1 MSLTPDM
8 IAAFVDGELDDLTAR
23 RIEREA
29 ASDSALAAEIER
41 HRALKARLAAHYAP
55 VIEEP
60 VPDRLRALL
69 AGAAVVDT
77 SMADRRAAR
86 RVRFAPLHWAVLAA
100 SLVLGVSIGMQPWR
114 PAAPI
119 AADQHGV
126 FAAGAL
132 AMTLDE
138 QLAARQPSEAAVRV
152 GLSFRDRA
160 GRYCR
165 SFESAVIDGIGCR
178 EGERWRLEAMRRGAV
193 RGQFRQAG
201 SGDMAEIAS
210 TMMVGDPLDA
220 NAERG
225 ARDAGWI
232 VR

>member
-1 MSLTPDM
+1 MNLAPDM

-29 ASDSALAAEIER
+29 ASDAVLAAEIER

-55 VIEEP
+55 ITEEP

-69 AGAAVVDT
+69 AGVAVVDT
-77 SMADRRAAR
+77 SLADRRAAR
-86 RVRFAPLHWAVLAA
+86 RVRFAPMHWAALAA

-114 PAAPI
+114 PAAPVV
-119 AADQHGV
+119 ADQHGV

-138 QLAARQPSEAAVRV
+138 QLAASQPTEAAVRV
-152 GLSFRDRA
+152 ALSFRDRE

-165 SFESAVIDGIGCR
+165 SFEGAVIDGIGCR
-178 EGERWRLEAMRRGAV
+178 EGERWRLEAMRRGEV

-201 SGDMAEIAS
+201 SGEVAEIAS
-210 TMMVGDPLDA
+210 TMMIGDPLDA
-220 NAERG
+220 NAERD

-232 VR
+232 AQ